1 MKNYAGP
8 LESLDATKKFIG
20 RALGMVCHQKKKI
33 ENADE
38 RSKAMNIQ
46 LKNMKIEKTKKLEM
60 ALASKIIVV
69 QTKNKTSKEEKKSVE
84 DILISANEELTNL
97 KKIVAR
103 LKGELHD
110 KDKAQFDLM
119 KQKLIV
125 TNHQEGF
132 KKAQSQVAMLLPDFD
147 YKRID
152 VNCDLLDG
160 EIIRES
166 QLCSDEEE
174 EEEKNEVDSTMVN

>member
-46 LKNMKIEKTKKLEM
+46 LKNMKIKKTKKLEM
-60 ALASKIIVV
+60 ALASNAKVKFDDLSSEIIVV

-103 LKGELHD
+103 LK
-110 KDKAQFDLM
+110 
-119 KQKLIV
+119 
-125 TNHQEGF
+125 
-132 KKAQSQVAMLLPDFD
+132 DFD

-174 EEEKNEVDSTMVN
+174 EEEEKNEVDSTMVN

>member
-1 MKNYAGP
+1 
-8 LESLDATKKFIG
+8 
-20 RALGMVCHQKKKI
+20 
-33 ENADE
+33 
-38 RSKAMNIQ
+38 
-46 LKNMKIEKTKKLEM
+46 
-60 ALASKIIVV
+60 
-69 QTKNKTSKEEKKSVE
+69 
-84 DILISANEELTNL
+84 
-97 KKIVAR
+97 
-103 LKGELHD
+103 
-110 KDKAQFDLM
+110 M

-174 EEEKNEVDSTMVN
+174 EEEEKNEVDSTMVN